1 MFKKLLSLAAAA
13 MVCSSMYAAPGDVV
27 EDYYTDWKTSDWNM
41 FVMGYAPTVIDG
53 ILTSENPRG
62 SWSGNWVTDLG
73 DFTPANDEDG
83 DGQPDLV
90 WYQYNLCGG
99 ISTAPGVDYKV
110 IAKVKAS
117 EAVSFPLQFQWGWG
131 DGERVTKN
139 IDMTTEWTEVEIDY
153 PEIGGANCSLIAQP
167 GMTAAKIEWEWV
179 KVTHIDNAK
188 PVEWINV
195 LTNGDAEG
203 DDNSCFWAKIDRA
216 ENFGNCPIETVDG
229 NRVYAVHATAK
240 QVDPWDNQFFISV
253 PEEYAFQTGSDV
265 KISFRYKAAKAAKA
279 ETQTHKAPGSY
290 IHYVG
295 VGDINFTT
303 EWQTLTKTVTPDA
316 AMNGGYTIAFNLNV
330 FEDANDYY
338 FDDIQWCIT
347 PTEDGWF
354 VAGDFLDDPW
364 NYDNSV
370 VMSPSDE
377 GGFITVVGTDE
388 KPASVVRISTKRGND
403 NAFNSNCIKCGE
415 VIDGE
420 WLDYTTA
427 GAYKISLPVEGIW
440 KIEVD
445 PEFNQVCFSKVG
457 ENGISSIENDA
468 NAPAV
473 YYNMQGMQ
481 IANPVKGQL
490 YIVKK
495 GNKVS
500 KIIR

>member
-1 MFKKLLSLAAAA
+1 MFCAAA
-13 MVCSSMYAAPGDVV
+13 YANPGDVV
-27 EDYYTDWKTSDWNM
+27 EDYYADWKNSDWNM
-41 FVMGYAPTVIDG
+41 YVMGYAPTVIDG

-62 SWSGNWVTDLG
+62 SWSGNSVNDLG
-73 DFTPANDEDG
+73 TFTPANDEDG

-99 ISTAPGVDYKV
+99 FGTSPGVDYKV
-110 IAKVKAS
+110 TAKVRAS
-117 EAVSFPLQFQWGWG
+117 EAVSFELSFQWGWG
-131 DGERVTKN
+131 DGERVNKN
-139 IDMTTEWTEVEIDY
+139 IDMTTEWSEVEIDY
-153 PEIGGANCSLIAQP
+153 PEIGGANCSLIAKP
-167 GMTAAKIEWEWV
+167 GVTAAKIEWEWV

-203 DDNSCFWAKIDRA
+203 DDNSCFWTKLYGVDLMNS
-216 ENFGNCPIETVDG
+216 EIETVDG
-229 NRVYAVHATAK
+229 SRVYAVHAGAK
-240 QVDPWDNQFFISV
+240 QADAWDHQFFITV
-253 PEEYAFQTGSDV
+253 PEEYALQTGSDV
-265 KISFRYKAAKAAKA
+265 KISFRYKATQAAKA
-279 ETQTHKAPGSY
+279 STQ
-290 IHYVG
+290 IHSTATNYMHWQAI
-295 VGDINFTT
+295 GDINFTT
-303 EWQTLTKTVTPDA
+303 EWQNFSKTLTPSSE
-316 AMNGGYTIAFNLNV
+316 MNNGRTIAFNLNE
-330 FEDANDYY
+330 FEGANDYY

-370 VMSPSDE
+370 VMYANEDGLYE
-377 GGFITVVGTDE
+377 TCVGTDE

-415 VIDGE
+415 VVDGE
-420 WLDYTTA
+420 PLDYTTA
-427 GAYKISLPVEGIW
+427 GAYKISLPEEGIW
-440 KIEVD
+440 EILID
-445 PEFNQVCFSKVG
+445 PENTQICFSKTDV
-457 ENGISSIENDA
+457 NGISSVANDS

-481 IANPVKGQL
+481 IANPAAGQI
-490 YIVKK
+490 YIVKQ

>member
-13 MVCSSMYAAPGDVV
+13 MFCASAYAAPGDVV
-27 EDYYTDWKTSDWNM
+27 EDYYIDWKTSDWN
-41 FVMGYAPTVIDG
+41 FYVMGYTPQVVDG
-53 ILTSENPRG
+53 ILTSVRP
-62 SWSGNWVTDLG
+62 
-73 DFTPANDEDG
+73 EDG
-83 DGQPDLV
+83 DDWG
-90 WYQYNLCGG
+90 YQYFVADG
-99 ISTAPGVDYKV
+99 IPTAPGITYTVTV
-110 IAKVKAS
+110 KVKAS
-117 EAVSFPLQFQWGWG
+117 EEAIINLNMGWGWG
-131 DGERVTKN
+131 QGEQIGRKITA
-139 IDMTTEWTEVEIDY
+139 TTEWSEFVLEY
-153 PEIGGANCSLIAQP
+153 PEVGGSSCNLVAQSSSY
-167 GMTAAKIEWEWV
+167 AKIEWEWI

-203 DDNSCFWAKIDRA
+203 DDNSCFWTKMYGQDVANSD
-216 ENFGNCPIETVDG
+216 IETVDG
-229 NRVYAVHATAK
+229 GRVYAVHAGPWMGA
-240 QVDPWDNQFFISV
+240 VDDNGNPISWDHQFFITV
-253 PEEYAFQTGSDV
+253 PEEYALQTSSDV
-265 KISFRYKAAKAAKA
+265 KISFRYKAAKAAKVS
-279 ETQTHKAPGSY
+279 TQ
-290 IHYVG
+290 IHSTPTNYMHWQAI
-295 VGDINFTT
+295 GDVNFTT
-303 EWQTLTKTVTPDA
+303 EWQTFTKTLTPSSE
-316 AMNGGYTIAFNLNV
+316 MNNGRTIAFNLN
-330 FEDANDYY
+330 EIQDANDYY

-354 VAGDFLDDPW
+354 VAGDFQDNPW
-364 NYDNSV
+364 DFDNSV

-388 KPASVVRISTKRGND
+388 KPTSVVKISTKRGND

-415 VIDGE
+415 VVDGE

-440 KIEVD
+440 KIEID

>member
-13 MVCSSMYAAPGDVV
+13 MVCSGAYAAPGDVV
-27 EDYYTDWKTSDWNM
+27 EDYYKDWKTSDWNM
-41 FVMGYAPTVIDG
+41 YVMGYAPTVIDG

-62 SWSGNWVTDLG
+62 SWSGTSVNDLG
-73 DFTPANDEDG
+73 SFTPANDEDG

-99 ISTAPGVDYKV
+99 FATSIGVDYKV
-110 IAKVKAS
+110 IAKVRAS

-139 IDMTTEWTEVEIDY
+139 IDMTNEWTEVEIDY
-153 PEIGGANCSLIAQP
+153 PEVGGSNCSLIAQP
-167 GMTAAKIEWEWV
+167 GATAAKIEWEWV

-195 LTNGDAEG
+195 LINGDAEG
-203 DDNSCFWAKIDRA
+203 DDNSCFWTKLYGVDLMNS
-216 ENFGNCPIETVDG
+216 EIETVDG
-229 NRVYAVHATAK
+229 SRVYVVHASAK
-240 QVDPWDNQFFISV
+240 VENDWDNQFFITV
-253 PEEYAFQTGSDV
+253 PEEYAIQNGSDFKV
-265 KISFRYKAAKAAKA
+265 SFRYKAAKNATAG
-279 ETQTHKAPGSY
+279 TQ
-290 IHYVG
+290 IHSTATNYMHWQAI
-295 VGDINFTT
+295 GDINFTT
-303 EWQTLTKTVTPDA
+303 EWQTITKTVTGTSE
-316 AMNGGYTIAFNLNV
+316 MNNGRTIAFNLNV

-354 VAGDFLDDPW
+354 VAGDFLDDSW
-364 NYDNSV
+364 DYDNAY
-370 VMSPSDE
+370 VMEATEE
-377 GGFITVVGTDE
+377 GTFKTCVGTDE

-403 NAFNSNCIKCGE
+403 NAFNSNCIKCAE
-415 VIDGE
+415 VISGE

-427 GAYKISLPVEGIW
+427 GAYKISLPEEGIW
-440 KIEVD
+440 EIEID
-445 PEFNQVCFSKVG
+445 PEFMQICFTKTDH
-457 ENGISSIENDA
+457 NGISSIENDA